1 MRIIK
6 DKYLLIKLSKG
17 EEQKML
23 KKFIG
28 NKKFYK
34 NLMIVCLP
42 IVLSQLIS
50 QFVSLLDNLMV
61 GQLTPAEYNGVAIAN
76 QFFFIFSLAIY
87 GALAGPGIF
96 STQYHGSKNEDGI
109 KECVRYKWLIS
120 IIILILGLVIF
131 LLFDDQLISLFI
143 KTNEETTIN
152 PIEIAKYGKDYLH
165 IMLIG
170 LVPFVFTEIY
180 CSHLREAKH
189 TVVPMISNI
198 TSVFVNLI
206 FNYILIFGNFGA
218 PKLGVTG
225 AAIATVIS
233 RFVACAIVVI
243 YAHVNKK
250 YSFVNAVFKKFF
262 PKKETIN
269 YILKNSYLLLINEI
283 LWSLGMTLLNYCF
296 AQKGPDVLAAVNILS
311 AFSNLFGLIGTSM
324 GTGIAVLLGQ
334 QLGAKKFEEAKA
346 DSYRYIGFAIA
357 LGLVVGI
364 LMFILRNTVPK
375 LYEFDD
381 SIIHM
386 AENLIAINACMV
398 VVRVLSI
405 TCYFIIRS
413 GGKVFITFL
422 FDSVFTIVIR
432 FGVTYI
438 FVLTTDLSIYYIYL
452 ISELLEIIKI
462 IVGSVLVHKGIWLN
476 NLE

>member
-1 MRIIK
+1 
-6 DKYLLIKLSKG
+6 
-17 EEQKML
+17 ML

-28 NKKFYK
+28 NKQFYK
-34 NLMIVCLP
+34 NLMVVCIP

-50 QFVSLLDNLMV
+50 QFVGLLDNLMV
-61 GQLTPAEYNGVAIAN
+61 GQLSPAEYNGVAIAN

-96 STQYHGSKNEDGI
+96 TTQYHGSRNEDGI

-120 IIILILGLVIF
+120 LLILVLGAVIF
-131 LLFDDQLISLFI
+131 ILFDDELISLFI
-143 KTNEETTIN
+143 KTNETSTID
-152 PIEIAKYGKDYLH
+152 PAEILKYGKEYLQ

-198 TSVFVNLI
+198 TAVFVNLI
-206 FNYILIFGNFGA
+206 FNYILIFGKFGA
-218 PKLGVTG
+218 PALGVTG
-225 AAIATVIS
+225 AAISTVIS
-233 RFVACAIVVI
+233 RFVACFIVII
-243 YAHVNKK
+243 YAHVSKK
-250 YSFVNAVFKKFF
+250 YRFVNAVFKRFF
-262 PKKETIN
+262 PKKFTII

-296 AQKGPDVLAAVNILS
+296 AQKGPDVLAAINIVS

-324 GTGIAVLLGQ
+324 GTGIAVILGQ
-334 QLGAKKFEEAKA
+334 QLGAKQFKDAKA
-346 DSYRYIGFAIA
+346 DSYRYIGFAII
-357 LGLVVGI
+357 LGIVVGLI
-364 LMFILRNTVPK
+364 MFVLRNTVPK
-375 LYEFDD
+375 LYDFDN
-381 SIIHM
+381 SIIQM
-386 AENLIAINACMV
+386 AENLIAICSCMV

-432 FGVTYI
+432 FGITFI
-438 FVLTTDLSIYYIYL
+438 FVKTMDLSIYYIYL

-462 IVGSVLVHKGIWLN
+462 ITGLILVHKGIWLN
-476 NLE
+476 NLK

>member
-1 MRIIK
+1 
-6 DKYLLIKLSKG
+6 
-17 EEQKML
+17 ML

-28 NKKFYK
+28 NKQFYK
-34 NLMIVCLP
+34 NLMVVCIP

-50 QFVSLLDNLMV
+50 QFVGLLDNLMV
-61 GQLTPAEYNGVAIAN
+61 GQLSPAEYNGVAIAN

-96 STQYHGSKNEDGI
+96 TTQYHGSRNVDGI

-120 IIILILGLVIF
+120 LLILVLCVVIF
-131 LLFDDQLISLFI
+131 ILFDDELISLFI
-143 KTNEETTIN
+143 KTNDTSTID
-152 PIEIAKYGKDYLH
+152 PAEILKYGKEYLQ

-198 TSVFVNLI
+198 TAVFANLI
-206 FNYILIFGNFGA
+206 FNYILIFGKFGA
-218 PKLGVTG
+218 PALGVTG
-225 AAIATVIS
+225 AAISTVIS
-233 RFVACAIVVI
+233 RFVACFIVVI
-243 YAHVNKK
+243 YAHVSKK
-250 YSFVNAVFKKFF
+250 YRFVNAVFKRFF
-262 PKKETIN
+262 PKKSTII

-296 AQKGPDVLAAVNILS
+296 AQKGPDVLAAINIVS

-324 GTGIAVLLGQ
+324 GTGIAVILGQ
-334 QLGAKKFEEAKA
+334 QLGAKQFKDAKA
-346 DSYRYIGFAIA
+346 DSYRYIGFAII
-357 LGLVVGI
+357 LGIVVGLI
-364 LMFILRNTVPK
+364 MFVLRNTVPK
-375 LYEFDD
+375 LYDFDN
-381 SIIHM
+381 SIIQM
-386 AENLIAINACMV
+386 AENLIAISSCMV

-432 FGVTYI
+432 FGITFI
-438 FVLTTDLSIYYIYL
+438 FVKTMDLSIYYIYL

-462 IVGSVLVHKGIWLN
+462 IVGLILVHKGIWLN
-476 NLE
+476 NLK